1 MTVNFTP
8 SVMGML
14 RPISTVSQHPQN
26 PNNGDVDVVAE
37 SILAN
42 SFYNPVIVQEST
54 GRIVAGNT
62 RYNALMML
70 GETQI
75 PVIGMDI
82 DDTQALK
89 VLIADNRTA
98 EKAIRDQK
106 GVEDLL
112 LYLEENSPGG
122 LAGTGFDEDELL
134 ELQRINRAIDHIGF
148 GEKFEHAT
156 DEMTFN
162 RPVIIVHGLREVNG
176 DVSTFTHGDIDSAI
190 IRLRELGYHVTGRSE
205 ADGE

>member
-1 MTVNFTP
+1 MSVNFTP
-8 SVMGML
+8 AIREML
-14 RPISTVSQHPQN
+14 RPIETVSQHPQN
-26 PNNGDVDVVAE
+26 PNNGDTDVVAE
-37 SILAN
+37 SVLAN
-42 SFYNPVIVQEST
+42 GFYNPVIVQKST
-54 GRIVAGNT
+54 GHIMAGNT

-70 GETQI
+70 GERLI
-75 PVIGMDI
+75 PVIEMDI

-162 RPVIIVHGLREVNG
+162 RPVIVVHGFLSEEGN
-176 DVSTFTHGDIDSAI
+176 VSTFTSGDIDDSI
-190 IRLRELGYHVTGRSE
+190 LRLRDLGYHVTGRSE